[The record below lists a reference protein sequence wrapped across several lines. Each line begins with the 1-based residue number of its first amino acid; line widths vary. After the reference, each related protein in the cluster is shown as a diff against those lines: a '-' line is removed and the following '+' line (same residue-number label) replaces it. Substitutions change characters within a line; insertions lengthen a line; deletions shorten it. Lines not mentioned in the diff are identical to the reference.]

1 VSVKESLPVIY
12 IVSGGVGASGE
23 QVVHTLLAQF
33 PENTPRVI
41 TVSNVRDVEQLQAV
55 VSKARPE
62 LDTIV
67 HTLVDSQLRQVLVKL
82 ADQRQIPAFD
92 LMGQLMERISQ
103 VSRRQPLGQ
112 PGLYRKLRED
122 YYDRVAAIE
131 YTMRHDDGQRP
142 DEWDQAEI
150 VLIGVSRVGKTPLSL
165 YLSVLGWKVANCPF
179 VREVP
184 LNPKLSQLDHH
195 RVLGI
200 TMQPGQ
206 LLEHRRRRQSRLGV
220 PGFSE
225 YTDPAAI
232 HEELTS
238 ALEAYRRLG
247 IRVIDVTDKP
257 IETSADEVIRLIT
270 RRTGQRG

>member
-1 VSVKESLPVIY
+1 MSEKAAPPIIY

-33 PENTPRVI
+33 PQNTPQAI
-41 TVSNVRDVEQLQAV
+41 TISNVRAVEQLQAV
-55 VSKARPE
+55 VDKARPE
-62 LDTIV
+62 LDAIV
-67 HTLVDSQLRQVLVKL
+67 HTLVDGQLRQALVSL
-82 ADQRQIPAFD
+82 ADQKKIPTFD
-92 LMGQLMERISQ
+92 LMGTLMERVAQ
-103 VSRRQPLGQ
+103 VSGREPLGQ

-122 YYDRVAAIE
+122 YYERVAAIE

-179 VREVP
+179 VSEVP
-184 LNPKLSQLDHH
+184 LNPKLSQLDHR

-200 TMQPGQ
+200 TMEPGQ
-206 LLEHRRRRQSRLGV
+206 LLEHRRRRQSRLGA

-270 RRTGQRG
+270 SRTGQRD